1 MNAPEPHGLE
11 PDQRNGPAGAQAR
24 ELPLAGPAG
33 SEPDPAESAGLP
45 SSAARA
51 AGTTPTVGT
60 GRSEEEGAQA
70 RPGPTSLRDLLAGYD
85 REVEDSLRDALG
97 SATGVGRVRVLH
109 NTLRRSISVHDA
121 VLASALCPLLEE
133 LPGGTAVAQRLRQG
147 CGERAELLSRFEK
160 LSHNVAAHNVYPVS
174 GEEIER
180 ILEGLE
186 RSFGEHI
193 GIETTDVGALL
204 GAAAAS
210 VDPDVVGARMAIEA
224 QQAPTRAHAA
234 TVKHPRSAVLK
245 TVYRSQDRFRDWS
258 DSHWGWSDP
267 RAAHRS
273 PRDEQV
279 ELLRNQS
286 TGSAPSVRDVLTGY
300 DAVVERLIVEQRA
313 ARTDV
318 DKVPATYRLSAAIA
332 IHDSVLGG
340 VLCPLLEAV
349 PGGEPLAVRLHEGC
363 RHRAEL
369 QQAWDALAKGA
380 EEDDL
385 SRLTST
391 EAEAI
396 IEPLIESFR
405 AHEEEQSLDLIPLL
419 EQLPDNAYRTGVS
432 PFNDAMWPWHSEG
445 PSLLALR
452 MALWTQSAP
461 THVHRLLGR
470 HPTSRALRSYFH
482 VVDGFRDHWGDSAI
496 GRWLSPELPSQP
508 FSGQPR
514 P

>member
-1 MNAPEPHGLE
+1 M
-11 PDQRNGPAGAQAR
+11 GA
-24 ELPLAGPAG
+24 EVHSNPI
-33 SEPDPAESAGLP
+33 
-45 SSAARA
+45 
-51 AGTTPTVGT
+51 
-60 GRSEEEGAQA
+60 
-70 RPGPTSLRDLLAGYD
+70 SLRDLLAGYD
-85 REVEDSLRDALG
+85 REVEVSLREALG
-97 SATGVGRVRVLH
+97 STTGVGRVRVLH
-109 NTLRRSISVHDA
+109 NMLRRSISVHDA
-121 VLASALCPLLEE
+121 VLESALCPVLED
-133 LPGGTAVAQRLRQG
+133 LPGGPAVAERLRQG
-147 CGERAELLSRFEK
+147 CHERAELLGRFEK

-193 GIETTDVGALL
+193 SIETTEVGALL
-204 GAAAAS
+204 EAAAGS
-210 VDPDVVGARMAIEA
+210 VDPDVLGARMAIEA

-234 TVKHPRSAVLK
+234 TVKHPRSSVLR
-245 TVYRSQDRFRDWS
+245 TVYRSRDRFRDWS
-258 DSHWGWSDP
+258 DSHSGWSDP
-267 RAAHRS
+267 QAAPRS
-273 PRDEQV
+273 PRDAQV
-279 ELLRNQS
+279 ELLTSQS
-286 TGSAPSVRDVLTGY
+286 TGSAPSVRDILTGY
-300 DAVVERLIVEQRA
+300 DAIVEQLIVEVRA

-318 DKVPATYRLSAAIA
+318 DQVQATYRLNAAIA

-340 VLCPLLEAV
+340 VLCPLLKAV

-363 RHRAEL
+363 HQRAEL
-369 QQAWDALAKGA
+369 QQAWDALAKRVEG
-380 EEDDL
+380 DDL
-385 SRLTST
+385 SRLTSS

-419 EQLPDNAYRTGVS
+419 EQLPDSAYRTSVS

-461 THVHRLLGR
+461 THAHPLLVK
-470 HPTSRALRSYFH
+470 HPTSRTLRSYFH
-482 VVDGFRDHWGDSAI
+482 VVDGFRDHWGDSSI

-514 P
+514 R